1 MQLTILLTT
10 LLITLAAAAPA
21 PTPEEPTL
29 EARQSVVRVQFELER
44 DTTFIQ
50 REIRA
55 GGGVFN
61 RNGNLFSALIV
72 SGPSNARCQ
81 AFNGNTAV
89 GAAIVPGR
97 EVVYNNRNGAFVTQV
112 RC

>member
-1 MQLTILLTT
+1 MKLNNLFTT
-10 LLITLAAAAPA
+10 LLITLAAAAP
-21 PTPEEPTL
+21 TPEAEPAL
-29 EARQSVVRVQFELER
+29 EARQSVVRVQFEIER
-44 DTTFIQ
+44 QTTFIQ

-61 RNGNLFSALIV
+61 RNGALFSALIV

-89 GAAIVPGR
+89 GAAIVP
-97 EVVYNNRNGAFVTQV
+97 NRQVNYNGAFVTQV

>member
-1 MQLTILLTT
+1 MQLTSLLT
-10 LLITLAAAAPA
+10 LFIALAAAAPA
-21 PTPEEPTL
+21 PAAEELTL
-29 EARQSVVRVQFELER
+29 EARQSVIRVQFELER

-50 REIRA
+50 REISA

-61 RNGNLFSALIV
+61 RNGLLFSAQIV

-89 GAAIVPGR
+89 GGAIVPGLG
-97 EVVYNNRNGAFVTQV
+97 VVYNNRNGAFITQV

>member
-1 MQLTILLTT
+1 MQLKNLLTT
-10 LLITLAAAAPA
+10 LLITLATAAPA
-21 PTPEEPTL
+21 PAPAAEVEPAL
-29 EARQSVVRVQFELER
+29 EARQSVVRVQFEIER
-44 DTTFIQ
+44 QTTFIQ

-61 RNGNLFSALIV
+61 RNGPLFSALIV

-89 GAAIVPGR
+89 GAAIVP
-97 EVVYNNRNGAFVTQV
+97 NRQVNYNGAFVTQV